1 MTLLRLLSLIVAV
14 LSVVRLA
21 HADAYAD
28 GVAAEKAGRLREA
41 FNHYVAALPAISPGG
56 DEDWQLRQKI
66 VALAGKLKPAPA
78 EPEEAVR
85 RLARAR
91 AAVSAAKDE
100 QGFARAADEFRQ
112 ALIAAP
118 WIADNYYNYGV
129 VLDKA
134 RRSSE
139 AIRALRL
146 YVAAKPGAPD
156 ARKVQELIYEI
167 EYRAEEAARQRQAT
181 AARPAKPDLSALS
194 GRWRVFGSWDAT
206 NRKPHR
212 GSKWGNSDSG
222 YAEVQAGGNRLR
234 VTIFLSHG
242 YRAEYD
248 GQSSGTQFTGTVTE
262 YMPEDGFPKPCGRSF
277 KTPFEAAIDA
287 GEPSVVLIHNGTYT
301 VDPYCRFNPGEFQG
315 YLLLR

>member
-1 MTLLRLLSLIVAV
+1 MTLLRLLSLIVAT
-14 LSVVRLA
+14 LSVIPLA
-21 HADAYAD
+21 RADAYAD
-28 GVAAEKAGRLREA
+28 GVAAEKAGRSREA
-41 FNHYVAALPAISPGG
+41 FDHYVAALPAISPGS

-66 VALAGKLKPAPA
+66 VALAGKLKLAPA

-100 QGFARAADEFRQ
+100 QGFVRAADEFRQ

-134 RRSSE
+134 GRSSE

-146 YVAAKPGAPD
+146 YLAAKPGAPD
-156 ARKVQELIYEI
+156 ARQVQELIYAI
-167 EYRAEEAARQRQAT
+167 EYRAEEAARQRQA
-181 AARPAKPDLSALS
+181 AAKPAKPDLSALS
-194 GRWRVFGSWDAT
+194 GRWRVFGYWDAT

-212 GSKWGNSDSG
+212 GSTWGKDDSG

-234 VTIFLSHG
+234 VTLFLSHG

-248 GQSSGTQFTGTVTE
+248 GQASGAQFTGTVIET
-262 YMPEDGFPKPCGRSF
+262 MAEDGFAKPCGRSF
-277 KTPFEAAIDA
+277 KTPFEAVINAS
-287 GEPSVVLIHNGTYT
+287 EPSIVLIHNGTYT
-301 VDPYCRFNPGEFQG
+301 VEPYCRFNPGEYTG